1 MAHEPPT
8 AVFLP
13 DRKAVVPAC
22 EQLRATYETDGHGA
36 AMARFI
42 ALVMEQG
49 ELDEGYADRPGPDPA
64 AFGMPPGDDGSR
76 DDPLFRNMPSSI
88 TYAPELLA

>member
-13 DRKAVVPAC
+13 DRKAVVRAC

-36 AMARFI
+36 AMARFMTR
-42 ALVMEQG
+42 VMTPG
-49 ELDEGYADRPGPDPA
+49 ELDESFLDQP
-64 AFGMPPGDDGSR
+64 
-76 DDPLFRNMPSSI
+76 
-88 TYAPELLA
+88 APELLA